1 MTTRQLQPT
10 RTKLDRA
17 IIACILATLG
27 VNLFY
32 IAGQLQATTAF
43 AILPGSGALA

>member
-1 MTTRQLQPT
+1 MKTRQLHPT

-32 IAGQLQATTAF
+32 IAGQLQASPAF
-43 AILPGSGALA
+43 AVLPGTGTLA